1 MQVKKLIFSLCFLCS
16 VFGLMAQNA
25 ITVKGTITSKSD
37 GEPIIGASVVQ
48 TNSPNVGTATDLD
61 GNFVLKVADGSTIT
75 VSYIGYK
82 SVTVKAAPTVNIEL
96 VEDAQMM
103 DELVVTGYTTQ
114 RKKDLTG
121 AVSVMNLKNP

>member
-82 SVTVKAAPTVNIEL
+82 SVPVKAAPTVSRTRIL
-96 VEDAQMM
+96 PPPSRRTIKSRRQ
-103 DELVVTGYTTQ
+103 TSRTKQRQ
-114 RKKDLTG
+114 RKP
-121 AVSVMNLKNP
+121 V